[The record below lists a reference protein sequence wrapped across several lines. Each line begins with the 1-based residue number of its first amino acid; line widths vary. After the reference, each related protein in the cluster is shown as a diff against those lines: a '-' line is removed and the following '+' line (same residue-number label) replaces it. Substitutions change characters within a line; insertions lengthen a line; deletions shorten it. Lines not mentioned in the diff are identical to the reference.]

1 MIVRPVLTV
10 RTPCAP
16 LVWEPSRRRNQH
28 PATLA
33 TAAQKGHVPE
43 GFLTPPLRFGALGR
57 KTAIKRDE
65 RVFSIKLS
73 QYSVVKR
80 LRCTMIVGVSACFSA
95 TLFFAPGA
103 ALAREAAFA
112 PAPVEIGAT
121 QSGNYLSAL
130 VAGSQRDTRGAAV
143 FFREALLADPR
154 NAVLLE
160 RAFVASLSNG
170 DMAQTFALAERLV
183 RTDPKNGLAHLS
195 LGVRALKLR
204 QFATARSHLAK
215 GGNTRRGDITA
226 ILLTAWAWAGS
237 NDATKAIEAAD
248 RLNERSFALFRDFHA
263 GLIAEQLRRPREASQ
278 RMRSAF
284 QADKNT
290 LRLAEAFARLESRQG
305 RPKEALQVLQEFD
318 KALPRHPV
326 ILDAIERLENGQTL
340 APLVDNAIEGAGEV
354 LYGLGA
360 AGARQ
365 GDELASIIYLRLALH
380 LAPNHGLAVIS
391 LGDLYERIKQG
402 ERAIEVYAT
411 IPAASPLRSNAELQI
426 GLVLET
432 LERKDEAQK
441 HLEGLVARDSTD
453 PDALLALANLQ
464 RSRKLFAEAAD
475 TYSKGLTLS
484 EKAGRADW
492 TTYYFRGVSFE
503 RSKRWPQAEADFK
516 RALELYPDQPLVLN
530 YLGYSWVD
538 QGINLDEAFRML
550 RKAVD
555 LRQEDGY
562 IVDSLGWAYYKLG
575 RYDDAVRE
583 LERAIELKPADP
595 VINDHLGDAYWK
607 VGRKLEA
614 GFQWNHARDLNPE
627 PEDLP
632 KILRKIEAGLED
644 APPKPA
650 AEVVPTRSGG

>member
-1 MIVRPVLTV
+1 MFLQDSIGRRSGWA
-10 RTPCAP
+10 RTGAGGYRERQRVF
-16 LVWEPSRRRNQH
+16 LFRLSRK
-28 PATLA
+28 
-33 TAAQKGHVPE
+33 AASGS
-43 GFLTPPLRFGALGR
+43 LRLSSRAVVAACLGALV
-57 KTAIKRDE
+57 
-65 RVFSIKLS
+65 VFGS
-73 QYSVVKR
+73 
-80 LRCTMIVGVSACFSA
+80 
-95 TLFFAPGA
+95 GA
-103 ALAREAAFA
+103 GFARESAFVQT
-112 PAPVEIGAT
+112 PVQLGAT

-130 VAGSQRDTRGAAV
+130 VAGAQRDTRAAAV
-143 FFREALLADPR
+143 FFREALRADPR
-154 NAVLLE
+154 NPVLLE

-170 DMAQTFALAERLV
+170 DMAQAFTLAERLV
-183 RTDPKNGLAHLS
+183 RTDPKNGLAHLA

-226 ILLTAWAWAGS
+226 ILLTAWAYAGS
-237 NDATKAIEAAD
+237 NDAKRAIDAAD
-248 RLNERSFALFRDFHA
+248 RLSERNFALFRDFHA
-263 GLIAEQLRRPREASQ
+263 GLIAEQLRRPREAVQ
-278 RMRSAF
+278 RMRSAY

-305 RPKEALQVLQEFD
+305 RSKEALQILQDFD
-318 KALPRHPV
+318 RALPRHPV
-326 ILDAIERLENGQTL
+326 ILDAIARLEKGQTL
-340 APLVDNAIEGAGEV
+340 APLVDNAVEGAGEV

-360 AGARQ
+360 AGVRQ

-380 LAPNHGLAVIS
+380 LAPNHGLAIVS

-402 ERAIEVYAT
+402 ERAIEVYENM
-411 IPAASPLRSNAELQI
+411 PASSPLKSNAELQI

-441 HLEGLVARDSTD
+441 HLMALIARDAND

-464 RSRKLFAEAAD
+464 RSRKLFAEAAE
-475 TYSKGLTLS
+475 TYTKALALS

-492 TTYYFRGVSFE
+492 TTYYFRGVSYE
-503 RSKRWPQAEADFK
+503 RSKRWPLAEVDFK

-555 LRQEDGY
+555 LRPEDGY

-575 RYDDAVRE
+575 KYDDAVRE

-595 VINDHLGDAYWK
+595 VINDHLGDAYWR

-614 GFQWNHARDLNPE
+614 RFQWNHARDLNPE
-627 PEDLP
+627 PDDLP
-632 KILRKIEAGLED
+632 KILQKIEVGLED
-644 APPKPA
+644 APLKPA
-650 AEVVPTRSGG
+650 AEAPPVRSGG

>member
-1 MIVRPVLTV
+1 M
-10 RTPCAP
+10 
-16 LVWEPSRRRNQH
+16 
-28 PATLA
+28 
-33 TAAQKGHVPE
+33 
-43 GFLTPPLRFGALGR
+43 
-57 KTAIKRDE
+57 
-65 RVFSIKLS
+65 
-73 QYSVVKR
+73 
-80 LRCTMIVGVSACFSA
+80 
-95 TLFFAPGA
+95 
-103 ALAREAAFA
+103 AAFA
-112 PAPVEIGAT
+112 LAPAAGVARESPYAQAPVQLGGT

-130 VAGSQRDTRGAAV
+130 VAGASRDTRAAAAY
-143 FFREALLADPR
+143 FREALRADPR
-154 NAVLLE
+154 NSVLLE

-170 DMAQTFALAERLV
+170 DMPQAFALAERLV
-183 RTDPKNGLAHLS
+183 RVDPKNGLAHLA
-195 LGVRALKLR
+195 LGVRAIKQR
-204 QFATARSHLAK
+204 QFATARTHLSK

-226 ILLTAWAWAGS
+226 ILLTAWTWAGS
-237 NDATKAIEAAD
+237 NDATKALEAAD
-248 RLNERSFALFRDFHA
+248 RLNERNFALFRDFHA
-263 GLIAEQLRRPREASQ
+263 ALIAEQLRRPQEAQ
-278 RMRSAF
+278 RRMRAAYA
-284 QADKNT
+284 ADKNT
-290 LRLAEAFARLESRQG
+290 LRLAEAYARLESRQG
-305 RPKEALQVLQEFD
+305 RQKEALQILREFD

-326 ILDAIERLENGQTL
+326 IVDAIERLEKGQVL
-340 APLVDNAIEGAGEV
+340 APLVDNALEGAGEV

-380 LAPNHGLAVIS
+380 LSPDHGLAIVS

-402 ERAIEVYAT
+402 ERAIEVYESMPAT
-411 IPAASPLRSNAELQI
+411 SPLRSTAELQI
-426 GLVLET
+426 GLVLES

-441 HLEGLVARDSTD
+441 HLEALVARDPND

-475 TYSKGLTLS
+475 TYTRALALS
-484 EKAGRADW
+484 EKNGRADW
-492 TTYYFRGVSFE
+492 TTYYFRGVSYE
-503 RSKRWPQAEADFK
+503 RSKRWAQAEADFK

-555 LRQEDGY
+555 LRPEDGY

-575 RYDDAVRE
+575 KYEDAVRE

-607 VGRKLEA
+607 VGRRLEA

-632 KILRKIEAGLED
+632 KILRKIEFGLEEG
-644 APPKPA
+644 PMKPA
-650 AEVVPTRSGG
+650 AEAVPARSGG

>member
-1 MIVRPVLTV
+1 MRAV
-10 RTPCAP
+10 
-16 LVWEPSRRRNQH
+16 
-28 PATLA
+28 
-33 TAAQKGHVPE
+33 
-43 GFLTPPLRFGALGR
+43 
-57 KTAIKRDE
+57 
-65 RVFSIKLS
+65 
-73 QYSVVKR
+73 
-80 LRCTMIVGVSACFSA
+80 VSAC
-95 TLFFAPGA
+95 LGA
-103 ALAREAAFA
+103 LVVLGPVAANARESAYAQ
-112 PAPVEIGAT
+112 PPVQIGAT

-130 VAGSQRDTRGAAV
+130 IAGAQRDTRAAAV
-143 FFREALLADPR
+143 FFREALRADPR
-154 NAVLLE
+154 NPVLLE

-170 DMAQTFALAERLV
+170 DMPQAFTLAERLV
-183 RTDPKNGLAHLS
+183 RTDPKNGLAHLA
-195 LGVRALKLR
+195 LGVRALKQR
-204 QFATARSHLAK
+204 QFATARTHLAK

-237 NDATKAIEAAD
+237 NDATKALEAAD

-263 GLIAEQLRRPREASQ
+263 GLIAEQLRRPREAAQ
-278 RMRSAF
+278 RMRTAY

-290 LRLAEAFARLESRQG
+290 LRLAEAYARLESRQG
-305 RPKEALQVLQEFD
+305 RSKEALEILRNFD
-318 KALPRHPV
+318 RALPRHPV
-326 ILDAIERLENGQTL
+326 ILDAIERLEKGQTL
-340 APLVDNAIEGAGEV
+340 APLVDNAVEGAGEV

-360 AGARQ
+360 AGVRQ

-380 LAPNHGLAVIS
+380 LSPDHGLAIIS

-402 ERAIEVYAT
+402 ERAIEVYESM
-411 IPAASPLRSNAELQI
+411 PASSPLKSNAEMQI
-426 GLVLET
+426 GVALET

-441 HLEGLVARDSTD
+441 HLMALVARDPND

-464 RSRKLFAEAAD
+464 RSRKQFAEAAE
-475 TYSKGLTLS
+475 TYTKAIALS

-503 RSKRWPQAEADFK
+503 RSKRWPQAEMDFK
-516 RALELYPDQPLVLN
+516 RALEIYPDQPLVLN

-555 LRQEDGY
+555 LRPEDGY

-575 RYDDAVRE
+575 KYDDAVRE

-595 VINDHLGDAYWK
+595 VINDHLGDAYWR

-614 GFQWNHARDLNPE
+614 RFQWNHARDMNPE

-632 KILRKIEAGLED
+632 KILRKIEFGLED
-644 APPKPA
+644 AQPKPA
-650 AEVVPTRSGG
+650 AEAPPVRSGG

>member
-1 MIVRPVLTV
+1 M
-10 RTPCAP
+10 
-16 LVWEPSRRRNQH
+16 
-28 PATLA
+28 
-33 TAAQKGHVPE
+33 
-43 GFLTPPLRFGALGR
+43 
-57 KTAIKRDE
+57 RDE

-73 QYSVVKR
+73 RTSVAKM
-80 LRCTMIVGVSACFSA
+80 LRRVVIVGVSACFSS
-95 TLFFAPGA
+95 TIFYAPSV
-103 ALAREAAFA
+103 ALAREALLTS
-112 PAPVEIGAT
+112 APVEIGST

-130 VAGSQRDTRGAAV
+130 VAGSQRDTRAAAV
-143 FFREALLADPR
+143 FFREALRADPR

-195 LGVRALKLR
+195 LGVRALKQR
-204 QFATARSHLAK
+204 QFATARTHLAK

-237 NDATKAIEAAD
+237 NDVTKAIEAAD

-278 RMRSAF
+278 RMRAAF

-326 ILDAIERLENGQTL
+326 ITDAIERLEKGQTL

-380 LAPNHGLAVIS
+380 LAPDHGLAIIS

-402 ERAIEVYAT
+402 ERAIEVYQT
-411 IPAASPLRSNAELQI
+411 IPTASPLRSNAELQI

-441 HLEGLVARDSTD
+441 HLEALVARDPTD
-453 PDALLALANLQ
+453 PDAVLALANLQ
-464 RSRKLFAEAAD
+464 RSRKLFAEAAE
-475 TYSKGLTLS
+475 TYTKGLALS

-492 TTYYFRGVSFE
+492 TTYYFRGVSYE
-503 RSKRWPQAEADFK
+503 RSKRWPLAEADFK

-607 VGRKLEA
+607 VGRQLEA
-614 GFQWNHARDLNPE
+614 RFQWNHARDLNPE

-632 KILRKIEAGLED
+632 KILRKIEVGLED

-650 AEVVPTRSGG
+650 AEVVPARSGG